1 MKISVSRKENL
12 EVEVGDL
19 EVFRAFLDLLS
30 QKLPYGTRSLD
41 LFIRCGELYFTE
53 EVGGH
58 NRDWET
64 VRLKDRYPNL
74 EITEGMM
81 RLVKFR
87 AEVKSFQ
94 DVVLGP
100 PYC

>member
-1 MKISVSRKENL
+1 MKIDVTRKENL
-12 EVEVGDL
+12 EVEVGDF
-19 EVFRAFLDLLS
+19 EVFNAFLELLR
-30 QKLPYGTRSLD
+30 QKLPYGIRALD

-53 EVGGH
+53 EVCGH
-58 NRDWET
+58 RDWET
-64 VRLKDRYPNL
+64 VRLKDRFPNL

-87 AEVKSFQ
+87 EEVKSFQ